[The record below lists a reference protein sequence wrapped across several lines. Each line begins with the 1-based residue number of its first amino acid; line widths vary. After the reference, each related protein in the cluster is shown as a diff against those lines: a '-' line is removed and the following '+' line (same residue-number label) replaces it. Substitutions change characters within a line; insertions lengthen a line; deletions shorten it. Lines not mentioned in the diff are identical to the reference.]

1 MQVNC
6 LFLPKLSQRERLQ
19 ARPSVTAAVRALR
32 AQVPD
37 TGAFAEVLQ
46 ALLAPYAS
54 WFGRPRVLLSSL
66 PSRSKAGVLV
76 AREVSLGLDGLL
88 RARTWSSSAAGAEA
102 GGAGAVREVA
112 TSAEV
117 VSPRAAGELVGDDW
131 NLEVLVDVFLSLPAP
146 QLRVLVGGE
155 SVRS

>member
-1 MQVNC
+1 MP
-6 LFLPKLSQRERLQ
+6 LL
-19 ARPSVTAAVRALR
+19 
-32 AQVPD
+32 
-37 TGAFAEVLQ
+37 EVLQ

-54 WFGRPRVLLSSL
+54 WFGRPRVSAVLAAV
-66 PSRSKAGVLV
+66 PVQVGVPV
-76 AREVSLGLDGLL
+76 AHEVSLGLDGLL
-88 RARTWSSSAAGAEA
+88 RARTWSSSAFGVEA
-102 GGAGAVREVA
+102 GGAGVVREVA

-146 QLRVLVGGE
+146 QLRVLLGRE